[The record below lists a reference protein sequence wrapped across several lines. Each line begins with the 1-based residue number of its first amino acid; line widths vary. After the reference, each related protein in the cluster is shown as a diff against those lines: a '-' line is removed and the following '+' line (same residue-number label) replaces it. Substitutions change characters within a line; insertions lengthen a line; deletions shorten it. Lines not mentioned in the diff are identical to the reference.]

1 MGAPVIGATES
12 RLLESPPGP
21 PKKMFLGRGSPRGYG
36 YRPRLSPE
44 AAAAFATFVDTARAR
59 AAMQGKTLVYT
70 VRWG

>member
-1 MGAPVIGATES
+1 MGAPLMTPPEPTPPA
-12 RLLESPPGP
+12 PGP
-21 PKKMFLGRGSPRGYG
+21 IPARKVFLGRGTPRGYG

-70 VRWG
+70 VRWR

>member
-1 MGAPVIGATES
+1 MGAPMIARTDTH
-12 RLLESPPGP
+12 LLEAPPGP
-21 PKKMFLGRGSPRGYG
+21 PKKLFLGRGSPRGYG